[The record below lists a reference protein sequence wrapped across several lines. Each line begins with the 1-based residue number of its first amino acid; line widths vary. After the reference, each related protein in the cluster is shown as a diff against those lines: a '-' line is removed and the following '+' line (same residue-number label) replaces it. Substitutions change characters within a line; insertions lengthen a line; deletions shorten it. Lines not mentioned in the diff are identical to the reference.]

1 MRRTPAMLVSRICAL
16 TSLAF
21 RRFAPWRFAP
31 WRLALLKSAPD
42 RLSPLLTN
50 EPISSEGLVFMG
62 RLWGG
67 KCGSPVPE
75 VEACEVVAAEVVGDF
90 LELAPRVD
98 AEPELFHAV
107 VVQP

>member
-1 MRRTPAMLVSRICAL
+1 MRTPAMLVSRICAL

-31 WRLALLKSAPD
+31 WRFALLKSAPD

-50 EPISSEGLVFMG
+50 EPISSEGCLMRRF
-62 RLWGG
+62 WGG
-67 KCGSPVPE
+67 KCGPPVPE

-98 AEPELFHAV
+98 AEAELSHAV